1 MGHRGLLGFCSR
13 AGTPLRHLYRVGTWG
28 RSCGGGGG
36 GPTCHNTTPLQDLDA
51 IPEGYKI
58 PLGGLALHSPLLSGI
73 RVLRPACTT
82 TTCCDPFKNIRK
94 IKGVH
99 SPTLIIHGLRDD
111 VVHASHGQQLHE
123 LSRNPVD
130 PLFLPDAD
138 HNDIETFPQYMAR
151 LVSFCDELDAIRDS
165 VLAE

>member
-1 MGHRGLLGFCSR
+1 M
-13 AGTPLRHLYRVGTWG
+13 GTWG